1 MIVMEVGIVKDGLF
15 LFWFRYSYAY
25 DHDHHTEAGSCPKI
39 ADFFRRGLNTTFPKV
54 SPFHNSQLL
63 SSSSA
68 RTLSLICS
76 TFEALRPSFNAVPF
90 GASASAW

>member
-39 ADFFRRGLNTTFPKV
+39 ADFFRRGL
-54 SPFHNSQLL
+54 
-63 SSSSA
+63 
-68 RTLSLICS
+68 
-76 TFEALRPSFNAVPF
+76 
-90 GASASAW
+90 